1 MRPAV
6 SATLQDV
13 ATLAGVSI
21 KTVSNVVRG
30 YQHVRPSTRARVQAA
45 IDELGYVPHSIAR
58 RLATGTTGM
67 VAFALP
73 AIETPYFAEL
83 AALVSTEIGGFDYR
97 LLIEQTSGSLDD
109 ERAVL
114 RGREQGL
121 IDGLI
126 FQPTELDADAIEQ
139 FRGST
144 PLVLLGEI
152 PPPPTVDHVMVDNI
166 AAARAATF
174 HLLHSGRTRIAF
186 LGYAA
191 AAGHATASLRAEGYL
206 SALEEC
212 GAHRSD
218 DLLIPMQRFGAFA
231 AEAAVI
237 DAIETGVRFDGLV
250 CFDDL
255 AGIGAMK
262 ALARAG
268 RVVPDDV
275 GVVGWDDILMSN
287 FTNPGLTTVRP
298 DKPTLTRTAFRMLRE
313 RMDGAGGPGRHET
326 VGFDLVVRGSTAS

>member
-1 MRPAV
+1 M

-13 ATLAGVSI
+13 AALAGVSI
-21 KTVSNVVRG
+21 KTVSNVVRE

-45 IDELGYVPHSIAR
+45 IDELGYVPHSLAR
-58 RLATGTTGM
+58 RLATGRTGM
-67 VAFALP
+67 IAFALP

-83 AALVSTEIGGFDYR
+83 AAVVSTEIGGFDYR
-97 LLIEQTSGSLDD
+97 LLIEQTAGGLDD

-126 FQPTELDADAIEQ
+126 FQPTVLEAEAIEQ
-139 FRGST
+139 LRGST

-152 PPPPTVDHVMVDNI
+152 AAPPTVDHVMVDNI

-186 LGYAA
+186 LGHVPTG
-191 AAGHATASLRAEGYL
+191 GHATAGLRARGYL
-206 SALEEC
+206 SALADS
-212 GAHRSD
+212 GAHRDD
-218 DLLIPMQRFGAFA
+218 DLLIPMTGFGAFA
-231 AEAAVI
+231 AEAAVV
-237 DAIETGVRFDGLV
+237 DALEAGVRFDGLV

-255 AGIGAMK
+255 AAIGAMK
-262 ALARAG
+262 ALARSG

-275 GVVGWDDILMSN
+275 GVVGWDDILMSQ
-287 FTNPGLTTVRP
+287 FTSPGLTTVRP
-298 DKPTLTRTAFRMLRE
+298 DKSALTRTAFRMLRE
-313 RMDGAGGPGRHET
+313 RMDGADGPGRHEL